1 MKSIFEYLLNKSN
14 AKNKV
19 KTLLDIARQLFID
32 DSGKFCSPSIEQRF
46 YILEKNLNIEHII
59 NFLEIL
65 IKLDDAGFMCASSIA
80 SDNSFTD
87 KNRQRTHINEKSK
100 FYFLDRLSD
109 DTALLK
115 VFNMHSNTFY
125 KIYASKH
132 ELTVKKHE
140 TEGNIYQDY
149 WEEKLRPETI
159 YSTYTDSNQNI
170 EKIIEDILR

>member
-14 AKNKV
+14 AKNKN
-19 KTLLDIARQLFID
+19 KTLLDIAKQLFIN
-32 DSGKFCSPSIEQRF
+32 DSGKFCSQNIEKRF

-65 IKLDDAGFMCASSIA
+65 IKLDDTGFICAESMA

-87 KNRQRTHINEKSK
+87 KNRQRTYVNGNSK
-100 FYFLDRLSD
+100 FYFLDSISD
-109 DTALLK
+109 DTVLLK

-132 ELTVKKHE
+132 HLAVKKYE
-140 TEGNIYQDY
+140 TEGNIYEDY
-149 WEEKLRPETI
+149 WEEKLSPETI
-159 YSTYTDSNQNI
+159 YSTYVDSNQNI
-170 EKIIEDILR
+170 EKIVEDITR